1 MIQEKNSVELI
12 EHYFF
17 LNRFEQAKA
26 LLPQALE
33 EEPENAYLWY
43 MLGYSNYALEKFD
56 DAEQQFLEALRL
68 GLDTEAVF
76 YILGRLYL
84 STERWQESEEM
95 FLETLRLNPNNTE
108 AHAYY
113 ALLMKKTGNKKKAKL
128 LINKALE
135 IDPEN
140 AEALRLHFYIEGVN
154 ESRKEQMLTL
164 ERYLNSGDSEMT
176 KLLQL
181 GIDAVFRNKVK
192 EAKEYF
198 RQAYLL
204 NPEEKE
210 LLEILKDYE
219 VASHP
224 LLAPNRMADKLG
236 GPVGTWFI
244 GGGMVILLLLIGL
257 EHVALV
263 WVVCYTALALYT
275 WVSEPLV
282 KVIMKAK
289 G

>member
-1 MIQEKNSVELI
+1 MIQERNSIELI

-17 LNRFEQAKA
+17 LDRFEQVIA
-26 LLPQALE
+26 LLPKVLE

-43 MLGYSNYALEKFD
+43 MLGYSNYALDKFD
-56 DAEQQFLEALRL
+56 DAEQQLFEALRL
-68 GLDTEAVF
+68 GLDAETVF

-84 STERWQESEEM
+84 ETESWQESEEM
-95 FLETLRLNPNNTE
+95 FLETLRLNPNNAE
-108 AHAYY
+108 AHAFY
-113 ALLMKKTGNKKKAKL
+113 AWLMKKTGNKKKAKL

-135 IDPEN
+135 IDSEN
-140 AEALRLHFYIEGVN
+140 SEALRLHFYIEGVN
-154 ESRKEQMLTL
+154 ENRKEQVLAL

-181 GIDAVFRNKVK
+181 GIDAMFRDKVK

-204 NPEEKE
+204 NPEEKD
-210 LLEILKDYE
+210 LLETLKE
-219 VASHP
+219 FEIASHP
-224 LLAPNRMADKLG
+224 LMAPNRMANKVG
-236 GPVGTWFI
+236 GPIGAWFI
-244 GGGMVILLLLIGL
+244 GVGMAFLLMLIGL
-257 EHVALV
+257 EQVAIV
-263 WVVCYTALALYT
+263 WSVCYGVWALYT

>member
-43 MLGYSNYALEKFD
+43 MLGYSNYALEKFG

-198 RQAYLL
+198 RQAYLS